1 MQDTETQ
8 HAVARRLRLFSSFE
22 GLGEDARRAVVAAGE
37 VRDVESGESI
47 CVLGERDEHVHYL
60 LEGMVRLEMA
70 DGSMRDLH
78 AGDGPARQALDE
90 PGYKLASIVATHP
103 SRVFRIDPASLP
115 GTPAPGSVTP
125 APAASFTET
134 FSGQQLAALV
144 GALRSEHQGL
154 AGVASAPPAVSPDGG
169 LGERTVS
176 GVELDLPDLESTRG
190 PQPVARDEP
199 DSPPP
204 ATPGDPLASL
214 TRAFE
219 ADLRRVVDTLRA
231 EERTRAQF
239 KLKAYADKLKLQAE
253 EQLKAKARAMRARY
267 EQANAAR
274 EADIRK
280 RYEQLL
286 DLANRLTRQKAEIN
300 QARQQIED
308 KLKRAESLHRELAEL
323 GGVVSGHL
331 EQIDEMLPAD
341 DGELER
347 DLGVR
352 DMLRDVLPAGEA
364 PASGRD
370 DGSAPAAGF

>member
-1 MQDTETQ
+1 MFTAQ
-8 HAVARRLRLFSSFE
+8 
-22 GLGEDARRAVVAAGE
+22 RA
-37 VRDVESGESI
+37 
-47 CVLGERDEHVHYL
+47 
-60 LEGMVRLEMA
+60 
-70 DGSMRDLH
+70 
-78 AGDGPARQALDE
+78 
-90 PGYKLASIVATHP
+90 
-103 SRVFRIDPASLP
+103 
-115 GTPAPGSVTP
+115 
-125 APAASFTET
+125 
-134 FSGQQLAALV
+134 
-144 GALRSEHQGL
+144 
-154 AGVASAPPAVSPDGG
+154 
-169 LGERTVS
+169 VS

-190 PQPVARDEP
+190 PQPVSRDEL

-204 ATPGDPLASL
+204 APQGDALASL

-219 ADLRRVVDTLRA
+219 ADLRRVVDALRA

-253 EQLKAKARAMRARY
+253 EQLKAKARAMRTRY

-341 DGELER
+341 DSDLER

-352 DMLRDVLPAGEA
+352 DMLRDVVPAGDA
-364 PASGRD
+364 PAASQD
-370 DGSAPAAGF
+370 DGSTPAAGF